1 MSKQAVRT
9 PYPTFSLL
17 YGFTVLWHV
26 RGLEKNL
33 YLSCKAL
40 WYDLDL
46 LMCDIRKTLTEH

>member
-46 LMCDIRKTLTEH
+46 LMCDIRKN